1 MYVESICT
9 YDEKVVE
16 FEGICA
22 KRTILIALVMKK
34 IFLCS

>member
-16 FEGICA
+16 FEGICVKDCA
-22 KRTILIALVMKK
+22 RGQ
-34 IFLCS
+34 S